1 MAGVR
6 VVNNASTNGV
16 MHPMSETP
24 SAERHYELLKK
35 YFIPNMGDYT
45 AVGGV
50 ISSILDRL
58 DKHKALSPE
67 DKAFIRAKGL
77 FDLCEF
83 VKRLEETKRQDFHY
97 LRARNARS
105 PQRRKMLWAKYGIGF
120 IESAHM
126 RQMIRIL
133 ERVELGARVAD
144 DDVLWLVANDY
155 RTYELKRAI
164 HEIEARYF
172 REVFER
178 TNDPWAAVNA
188 SSNFRKA
195 ESPSE
200 ALSLLNRIEISRQSN
215 NHLKSALCT
224 TKGGALRDQRKYE
237 EALHLGMQAHNF
249 DARSFHPCTLVGA
262 IHFETGDLA
271 LGEKWFAMAVQRGA
285 TLDAID
291 SEVRAILRRLNDVRR
306 STLVDHLLKADP
318 LRYAWLAPKKR
329 GKRSEKRDV

>member
-1 MAGVR
+1 
-6 VVNNASTNGV
+6 
-16 MHPMSETP
+16 MSESP

-35 YFIPNMGDYT
+35 YFIPDMGDYT

-50 ISSILDRL
+50 LSSILDRL
-58 DKHKALSPE
+58 DKHKALSRE

-97 LRARNARS
+97 LRARHA
-105 PQRRKMLWAKYGIGF
+105 PQRRKMLWAKYDIGF
-120 IESAHM
+120 IERAHM
-126 RQMIRIL
+126 RQMIDIL
-133 ERVELGARVAD
+133 ERVEVGARVAD
-144 DDVLWLVANDY
+144 ADVFWLVTNDY

-164 HEIEARYF
+164 HEIEAKYF
-172 REVFER
+172 REVFEK

-200 ALSLLNRIEISRQSN
+200 ALSLLDRIEISSQSN
-215 NHLKSALCT
+215 EHLKSALCT

-249 DARSFHPCTLVGA
+249 DVRSFHPCTLVGA
-262 IHFETGDLA
+262 IHFETGDFA
-271 LGEKWFAMAVQRGA
+271 LGEKWFAMAVQRSA

-306 STLVDHLLKADP
+306 STLADHLFKADP
-318 LRYAWLAPKKR
+318 VRYAWLAPKR
-329 GKRSEKRDV
+329 TGKRSEKRDV

>member
-1 MAGVR
+1 
-6 VVNNASTNGV
+6 
-16 MHPMSETP
+16 MHPISKSP
-24 SAERHYELLKK
+24 SAERHRELLKK
-35 YFIPNMGDYT
+35 YVIPNMGDYT

-50 ISSILDRL
+50 LSSILDRL

-97 LRARNARS
+97 LRARHARS

-126 RQMIRIL
+126 RQMIDIL
-133 ERVELGARVAD
+133 ERVEVGALVAD
-144 DDVLWLVANDY
+144 ADVLWLIKNEY
-155 RTYELKRAI
+155 RTYELKLAI
-164 HEIEARYF
+164 HGIVAKYF
-172 REVFER
+172 RKVFEK

-195 ESPSE
+195 DSPSE
-200 ALSLLNRIEISRQSN
+200 ALSLLNRIEISSQSN
-215 NHLKSALCT
+215 DHLKSALCT

-237 EALHLGMQAHNF
+237 EALLLGMQAHNF

-262 IHFETGDLA
+262 IHFETGNFA
-271 LGEKWFAMAVQRGA
+271 LGEKWFAMAGQRGA
-285 TLDAID
+285 ALGAID

-306 STLVDHLLKADP
+306 STLAEHLLKTDP
-318 LRYAWLAPKKR
+318 VRFAWLAGVKGNRKTQRETRRKTPR
-329 GKRSEKRDV
+329 